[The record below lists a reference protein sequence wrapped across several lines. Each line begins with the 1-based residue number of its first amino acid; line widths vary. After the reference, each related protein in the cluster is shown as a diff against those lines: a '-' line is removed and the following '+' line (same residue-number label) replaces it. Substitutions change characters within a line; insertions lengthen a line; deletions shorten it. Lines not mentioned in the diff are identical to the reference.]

1 MQLVE
6 HTTTTAAEALA
17 DASVAVLPTGSVEQ
31 HGPAL
36 PLGTDALVAE
46 ALAGTLAERDDAVVL
61 PPVSVGVS
69 EHHRQFH
76 GTLWVSE
83 STFEAVVRET
93 LASAASHGLRKAV
106 VVNGHGGN
114 SGAIQRAAR
123 GLRREE
129 TAFAAP
135 WDWWESCQA
144 AAADLFESGGIGHAD
159 EMETSMVYAVAA
171 DLVREE
177 RLEAAEAGA
186 ADGWGRS
193 VHGAQ
198 VGFDTADFS
207 DSGAVGSP
215 TEGSREAG
223 QQLFDRAS
231 DELAALCDW
240 LVERPFEELLPED
253 HR

>member
-6 HTTTTAAEALA
+6 HTTTTAAAALA
-17 DASVAVLPTGSVEQ
+17 DAEVAVLPTGSVEQ

-36 PLGTDALVAE
+36 PLGTDALVAD
-46 ALAGTLAERDDAVVL
+46 ALAGTLADRDDAVVL

-83 STFEAVVRET
+83 ETFEAVVRET

-114 SGAIQRAAR
+114 SGAIGRAVRHLR
-123 GLRREE
+123 GEE

-135 WDWWESCQA
+135 WDWWESCEA
-144 AAADLFESGGIGHAD
+144 AATDLFGSGGIGHAD
-159 EMETSMVYAVAA
+159 EMETSMVMAVAEG
-171 DLVREE
+171 LVRED
-177 RLEAAEAGA
+177 RLDEAEAGA
-186 ADGWGRS
+186 ADSWGRS
-193 VHGAQ
+193 VHGAS

-215 TEGSREAG
+215 TEGSAEAG
-223 QQLFDRAS
+223 QRLFDRAS
-231 DELAALCDW
+231 DELGALVDW
-240 LVERPFEELLPED
+240 LAERPFEDLLPEA